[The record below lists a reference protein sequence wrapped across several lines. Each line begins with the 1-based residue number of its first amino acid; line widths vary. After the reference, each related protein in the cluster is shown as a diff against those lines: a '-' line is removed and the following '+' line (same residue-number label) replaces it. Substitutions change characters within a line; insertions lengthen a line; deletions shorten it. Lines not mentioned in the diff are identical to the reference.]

1 MQPLTAFHSVALES
15 LPVEDAIAFVARH
28 GYDAIELN
36 AETLPWARP
45 HVTDATPPQ
54 EREKIRR
61 AVAEAGLAISSISAH
76 IPLAPPDEEERQR
89 AVAFTK
95 GCIDLAVDLGT
106 DIVHG
111 LAGEPAPGQD
121 LDQAWPALVDSVRAC
136 TAYAAQR
143 NVRFAFEAVTGMI
156 VHNVASLQ
164 RLLDEVPGL
173 YVNFDPSHLAVE
185 GDDIPAAVA
194 ALADKIVH
202 CHFKDALGKP
212 GDYKFPP
219 LGEGKVDLQ
228 AFLQALRRNGYR
240 GYISVEYEGHVFGY
254 EEEIEKTAEKS
265 LRFIKANW

>member
-15 LPVEDAIAFVARH
+15 LPVEEAIRFVARH

-45 HVTDATPPQ
+45 HVTDATPPE
-54 EREKIRR
+54 ERAKIRR
-61 AVAEAGLAISSISAH
+61 AVEEAGLAISSISAH
-76 IPLAPPDEEERQR
+76 IPLASPDEAERER

-111 LAGEPAPGQD
+111 LAGELAPGQD
-121 LDQAWPALVDSVRAC
+121 PDEAWAALLDSVRAC
-136 TAYAAQR
+136 TEYAAQR

-164 RLLDEVPGL
+164 RLLAEVPGL

-185 GDDIPAAVA
+185 GEDIPAAVA
-194 ALADKIVH
+194 TFAGKIIH

-219 LGEGKVDLQ
+219 LGEGEVDLG

-254 EEEIEKTAEKS
+254 EEEVDKTADKS
-265 LRFIKANW
+265 LKFIKANW